1 MFPDNNIIKLK
12 NIKFDIEKLTEAYRK
27 IVKIKKFDNAGGVV
41 TNICSISLNRI
52 EGDPQ
57 STEGKYSWGRYW
69 TRPDN
74 NGKEVERADFID
86 ENKFSEFIPEFRNT
100 YFKYVYDEISNIYKL
115 GRTRVLKKEPRST
128 LSWHKDPEPRLHIP
142 IITNYGCRMVI
153 EDRAYHMP
161 ADGSV
166 YLTNTTKYH
175 NFFNGGEEDRIH
187 IVATLPNSN
196 VFNDSEFKI
205 ENKDQAIT
213 V

>member
-1 MFPDNNIIKLK
+1 MVFQNNIIKVPNL
-12 NIKFDIEKLTEAYRK
+12 KFDVEKLKQAFNQ
-27 IVKIKKFDNAGGVV
+27 VLKIKEFDNAGGVV
-41 TNICSISLNRI
+41 TNISSISLNRI
-52 EGDPQ
+52 KGNIQ

-69 TRPDN
+69 TIPDN
-74 NGKEVERADFID
+74 NGQEVERADAID
-86 ENKFSEFIPEFRNT
+86 EEQFNEFVPEYNDT
-100 YFKYVYDEISNIYKL
+100 YFKYVYDKLSKIYKL

-153 EDRAYHMP
+153 DDRAYHMP

-187 IVATLPNSN
+187 IVATLPNFKLFNN
-196 VFNDSEFKI
+196 VNLIKETNRWAS
-205 ENKDQAIT
+205 
-213 V
+213 

>member
-1 MFPDNNIIKLK
+1 MIFQNNIIKVQNL
-12 NIKFDIEKLTEAYRK
+12 KFDVEKLKQAFNQ
-27 IVKIKKFDNAGGVV
+27 VLKIKEFDNAGGVV
-41 TNICSISLNRI
+41 SNISSISLNRI
-52 EGDPQ
+52 KGNIQ

-69 TRPDN
+69 TIPDN
-74 NGKEVERADFID
+74 NGQEVERADAID
-86 ENKFSEFIPEFRNT
+86 EEQFNEFVPDYNDT
-100 YFKYVYDEISNIYKL
+100 YFKHVYDKLSKIYKL

-153 EDRAYHMP
+153 DDRAYHMP

-187 IVATLPNSN
+187 IVATLPNFKLFNN
-196 VFNDSEFKI
+196 VNLTKETNRWAS
-205 ENKDQAIT
+205 
-213 V
+213 

>member
-1 MFPDNNIIKLK
+1 MVFQNNIIKIPNL
-12 NIKFDIEKLTEAYRK
+12 KFDIENLKQAFNQVL
-27 IVKIKKFDNAGGVV
+27 KIKEFDNAGGVV
-41 TNICSISLNRI
+41 TNISSISLNRI
-52 EGDPQ
+52 KGDNQ

-69 TRPDN
+69 TIPDN
-74 NGKEVERADFID
+74 NGQEVERADAID
-86 ENKFSEFIPEFRNT
+86 EEQFNEFVPEYNDT
-100 YFKYVYDEISNIYKL
+100 YFKYVYDKLSKIYKL

-153 EDRAYHMP
+153 DDRAYHMP

-187 IVATLPNSN
+187 IVATLPNFKLFNN
-196 VFNDSEFKI
+196 VNLTKETNRWAS
-205 ENKDQAIT
+205 
-213 V
+213 

>member
-1 MFPDNNIIKLK
+1 MVFQNNIIKVPNL
-12 NIKFDIEKLTEAYRK
+12 KFDIEKLKQAFNQ
-27 IVKIKKFDNAGGVV
+27 VLKIKEFDNAGGVV
-41 TNICSISLNRI
+41 TNISSISLNRI
-52 EGDPQ
+52 KGDNQ

-69 TRPDN
+69 TIPDN
-74 NGKEVERADFID
+74 NGQEVERADAID
-86 ENKFSEFIPEFRNT
+86 EEQFNEFVPEYNDT
-100 YFKYVYDEISNIYKL
+100 YFKYVYDKLSKIYKL

-153 EDRAYHMP
+153 DDRAYHMP

-187 IVATLPNSN
+187 IVATLPNFKLFNN
-196 VFNDSEFKI
+196 VNLIKETNRWAS
-205 ENKDQAIT
+205 
-213 V
+213 

>member
-1 MFPDNNIIKLK
+1 MVFQNNIIKVPNLK
-12 NIKFDIEKLTEAYRK
+12 FNIKKLKQAFNQ
-27 IVKIKKFDNAGGVV
+27 VLKIKEFDNAGGVV
-41 TNICSISLNRI
+41 TNISSISLNRI
-52 EGDPQ
+52 KGDNQ

-69 TRPDN
+69 TIPDN
-74 NGKEVERADFID
+74 NGQEVERADAID
-86 ENKFSEFIPEFRNT
+86 EEQFNEFVPDYNDT
-100 YFKYVYDEISNIYKL
+100 YLKHVYDKLSKIYKL

-153 EDRAYHMP
+153 DDRAYHMP

-187 IVATLPNSN
+187 IVATLPNFKLFNN
-196 VFNDSEFKI
+196 VNLIKETNRWAS
-205 ENKDQAIT
+205 
-213 V
+213 

>member
-1 MFPDNNIIKLK
+1 MVFQNNIIKVPNL
-12 NIKFDIEKLTEAYRK
+12 KFDIEKLKQAFNQ
-27 IVKIKKFDNAGGVV
+27 VLKIKEFDNAGGVV
-41 TNICSISLNRI
+41 TNISSISLNRI
-52 EGDPQ
+52 KGDNQ

-69 TRPDN
+69 TIPDN
-74 NGKEVERADFID
+74 NGQEVERADAID
-86 ENKFSEFIPEFRNT
+86 EEQFNEFVPDYNDT
-100 YFKYVYDEISNIYKL
+100 YFKYVYDKLSKIYKL

-153 EDRAYHMP
+153 DDRAYHMP

-187 IVATLPNSN
+187 IVATLPNFKLFNN
-196 VFNDSEFKI
+196 VNLTKETNRWAS
-205 ENKDQAIT
+205 
-213 V
+213 